1 MFLIEI
7 SSSEKAAIVDILLSH
22 GVNPNDDS
30 HPDGYLPIHRAC
42 MGKYIEHTETV
53 QMFLDFEIDPHIT
66 TKTGETCVELAE
78 KANNKG
84 YGLKKSVTRLF

>member
-1 MFLIEI
+1 
-7 SSSEKAAIVDILLSH
+7 
-22 GVNPNDDS
+22 
-30 HPDGYLPIHRAC
+30 